1 MGIRGSR
8 SVNWSEQ
15 IHKKPLITSDEI
27 LRFPQGTCVITSPG
41 YGNAREALFPYK
53 LKIPVSQKD
62 RQRAEQSEQLWHQS
76 IKLQL
81 IARCERLQA
90 QMPQSNTEQLEVTE
104 NRDWITKEL
113 SQRIEAAARLL
124 PLPEELRDSPA
135 VAAQPQTQ
143 KLIEE
148 LNQAGRAI
156 AISHRRKGKSAPK
169 GLGQSS

>member
-1 MGIRGSR
+1 
-8 SVNWSEQ
+8 
-15 IHKKPLITSDEI
+15 
-27 LRFPQGTCVITSPG
+27 
-41 YGNAREALFPYK
+41 
-53 LKIPVSQKD
+53 
-62 RQRAEQSEQLWHQS
+62 
-76 IKLQL
+76 
-81 IARCERLQA
+81 
-90 QMPQSNTEQLEVTE
+90 MPQSNTEQSEVTA
-104 NRDWITKEL
+104 NPDWITKEL

-156 AISHRRKGKSAPK
+156 AIFRRRKGKSAPK